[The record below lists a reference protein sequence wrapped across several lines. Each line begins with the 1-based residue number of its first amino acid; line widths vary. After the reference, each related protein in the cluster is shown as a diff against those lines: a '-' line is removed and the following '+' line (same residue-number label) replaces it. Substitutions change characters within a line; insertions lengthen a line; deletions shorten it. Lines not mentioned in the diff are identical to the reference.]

1 MWKKLTWSSPA
12 ETELKRPYF
21 QPFDQRD
28 VGKLGIY

>member
-1 MWKKLTWSSPA
+1 MEQFPT
-12 ETELKRPYF
+12 ETELKLPYF